1 MILWK
6 GTVKED
12 RGEETK
18 VAAVEGFFFFLLAFE
33 SISNAPSSIF
43 SSKAIFWLATVFLA
57 NHLAKAAPMHD
68 PLYSWL
74 ATFSLIPTNYHSIFI
89 HQLPFKI

>member
-1 MILWK
+1 MFFFFFFFKQEGMILWK

-33 SISNAPSSIF
+33 VDFFFFID
-43 SSKAIFWLATVFLA
+43 L
-57 NHLAKAAPMHD
+57 
-68 PLYSWL
+68 LYL
-74 ATFSLIPTNYHSIFI
+74 FVYL
-89 HQLPFKI
+89 